1 MGPEHESPVDA
12 FRQGDERA
20 LADLYARWSP
30 LVYSYALR
38 SLDDVTRAEEATR
51 ETFTRAWLAR
61 DSFDPD
67 RTRFPT
73 WLLALT
79 QQVLGT
85 DAAGVGTRGRPSVT
99 NEDNLAG
106 SESRTG
112 VLAEQM
118 LVADAVSHLDPS
130 SRGVLRM
137 ALEHHLTLVEIAA
150 RTGLRVDEVLSQVTG
165 SLNELRERLEVRTDA
180 R

>member
-1 MGPEHESPVDA
+1 MGPEDEGPVDA
-12 FRQGDERA
+12 FRGGDEGA
-20 LADLYARWSP
+20 LAGLYARWSP

-38 SLDDVTRAEEATR
+38 SLDDVTKAEEATR

-67 RTRFPT
+67 RMRLPT

-79 QQVLGT
+79 RQVLDA
-85 DAAGVGTRGRPSVT
+85 DAAEADPRGPSSRT
-99 NEDNLAG
+99 GDDNPAG
-106 SESRTG
+106 GESRTG

-150 RTGLRVDEVLSQVTG
+150 RTGLQVDEVLSQVTG

>member
-1 MGPEHESPVDA
+1 MGPALDEGPVEA
-12 FRQGDERA
+12 FRRGDESA

-30 LVYSYALR
+30 LVYSFALR
-38 SLDDVTRAEEATR
+38 CLHDVTKAEEATR
-51 ETFTRAWLAR
+51 ATFTRAWTAR
-61 DSFDPD
+61 TELDPT
-67 RTRFPT
+67 RTRFSA

-79 QQVLGT
+79 LEVLDA
-85 DAAGVGTRGRPSVT
+85 DAAGVARGGTPVRTGD
-99 NEDNLAG
+99 EDLVEG
-106 SESRTG
+106 ESRTG

-137 ALEHHLTLVEIAA
+137 ALEHHLTLAEIAA
-150 RTGLRVDEVLSQVTG
+150 RTGLPVGEVLSQVTG
-165 SLNELRERLEVRTDA
+165 GLNELRERLEVRDA